1 MTNETTWK
9 GQNLIAEAWETVE
22 QKPAPAA
29 EIPAPARP
37 SQQSRRKTRRQ
48 LRKVISEP

>member
-29 EIPAPARP
+29 ENPAQVAPVSAEP
-37 SQQSRRKTRRQ
+37 SKDEKAAAEGDQ
-48 LRKVISEP
+48 